1 MGDTEIEYTH
11 CNSKKYYLC
20 HLKIRIRVVHIWNNI
35 EDYLLDKCDVEVDE
49 ATEELLGEGWPLVD
63 VNDL

>member
-1 MGDTEIEYTH
+1 MLKLKMHIVTVRNITFVI
-11 CNSKKYYLC
+11 
-20 HLKIRIRVVHIWNNI
+20 LKIRIRVVHIWNNI